1 VVPGVGVNLTG
12 SSYVS
17 VTTNSQGQYSA
28 SVPQTTWSIEP
39 AKTGGF
45 GSAVSSL
52 DAARVLQ
59 LLAGM
64 QQFTEQQRLACD
76 ATGDGTIS
84 TLDAVYLLQ
93 FSAGLIDHLPV
104 AKLCDSD
111 WLFYPVPGPEENQ
124 QIIPPAMVGGACQ
137 QGAIVLNPLVGSAP
151 QQNFK
156 GILLG
161 DCTATGPQRGSSRRA
176 GSTTLA
182 GAARQGQYGR
192 FTVPIYVKTA
202 SPFEALD
209 LRLQF
214 DTTASF
220 VGATAR
226 GDAVGAL
233 TSAQAV
239 DGQLSIS
246 LASAQPIDDSHGA
259 VVLLD
264 SSAAPT
270 PRSRSPEPWWTSSRP
285 ASSPSIGRTEGGPP
299 ATSEM
304 RAARLWH

>member
-1 VVPGVGVNLTG
+1 
-12 SSYVS
+12 
-17 VTTNSQGQYSA
+17 
-28 SVPQTTWSIEP
+28 
-39 AKTGGF
+39 
-45 GSAVSSL
+45 
-52 DAARVLQ
+52 
-59 LLAGM
+59 M
-64 QQFTEQQRLACD
+64 QRFTEQQRLACD

-104 AKLCDSD
+104 SKLCDSD

-124 QIIPPAMVGGACQ
+124 QIVTPAMVGGACQ
-137 QGAIVLNPLVGSAP
+137 QGAIVLNPLVGPAP
-151 QQNFK
+151 QQNFA

-161 DCTATGPQRGSSRRA
+161 DCTGNWTAASAAFRRA
-176 GSTTLA
+176 GSTTVLA
-182 GAARQGQYGR
+182 GAARKGPHGR

-202 SPFEALD
+202 TPFESLD

-246 LASAQPIDDSHGA
+246 LASATPIDDSHGA
-259 VVLLD
+259 VVLLEFRGAD
-264 SSAAPT
+264 PSVALAGALVD
-270 PRSRSPEPWWTSSRP
+270 EQP
-285 ASSPSIGRTEGGPP
+285 ARVVTRE
-299 ATSEM
+299 
-304 RAARLWH
+304 RAR

>member
-1 VVPGVGVNLTG
+1 VEHR
-12 SSYVS
+12 
-17 VTTNSQGQYSA
+17 A
-28 SVPQTTWSIEP
+28 RE
-39 AKTGGF
+39 TGGF

-64 QQFTEQQRLACD
+64 QRFTEQQRLAGD

-104 AKLCDSD
+104 ANAVRTWLCN
-111 WLFYPVPGPEENQ
+111 FYPVPGPEENQ
-124 QIIPPAMVGGACQ
+124 QIVTPAMVGGACQ

-151 QQNFK
+151 QQSFK

-161 DCTATGPQRGSSRRA
+161 DCTGNWTASGAAFRRA
-176 GSTTLA
+176 GSTTVLA
-182 GAARQGQYGR
+182 GTARQSPHGR

-202 SPFEALD
+202 TPFEALD

-226 GDAVGAL
+226 GDAAGAL

-239 DGQLSIS
+239 DGGLSIS
-246 LASAQPIDDSHGA
+246 LASAQPIDASHGS
-259 VVLLD
+259 VVLLEFRGAD
-264 SSAAPT
+264 PSVALAGALVD
-270 PRSRSPEPWWTSSRP
+270 EQP
-285 ASSPSIGRTEGGPP
+285 ARVLTLN
-299 ATSEM
+299 
-304 RAARLWH
+304 RAH